1 MNKYQNII
9 ENGMVRPL
17 SELQAAVFD
26 LDGTVY
32 YGNDLIPG
40 AKETISF
47 FREKG
52 LRVLFATNNS
62 GRTRSSLTRKLNRLG
77 IECVEDDVYNSGY
90 VAVRFVEERGLK
102 NIYVVGSA
110 PFKEEMAQVS
120 NMTDEEHADTL
131 VVGIDLEFDY
141 EEMTRAIRAALR
153 ADTIIYCNQDMT
165 YLGEGG
171 KVFPGSGA
179 MTSVITNCSG
189 KEPDYVVGKPFTPMF
204 ELISRNTGIPCDKMV
219 MIGDSYG
226 SDVGFARNAGAEAIF
241 IGEGHDDVVSV
252 RDVGDIPHLFE

>member
-9 ENGMVRPL
+9 ESGMVRPL

-131 VVGIDLEFDY
+131 IVGIDLEFDY
-141 EEMTRAIRAALR
+141 EEMTRAIRAAMR

-165 YLGEGG
+165 YLRRGQGVPRKRCHDLSHNQLLRKG
-171 KVFPGSGA
+171 
-179 MTSVITNCSG
+179 
-189 KEPDYVVGKPFTPMF
+189 
-204 ELISRNTGIPCDKMV
+204 TGLCRRETVHTHVRTDLQEHGHTV
-219 MIGDSYG
+219 RQD
-226 SDVGFARNAGAEAIF
+226 
-241 IGEGHDDVVSV
+241 GHD
-252 RDVGDIPHLFE
+252 R